1 MSVRAAT
8 DWKTVVNNVNL
19 SSWAHGVAID
29 DAKDKLDASGF
40 SPTGVRT
47 FVQGTREQ
55 TVTISYRM
63 DWATGG
69 PFLTLKALYE
79 GGSVFPFFVQP
90 DSDAGTSNTNMIY
103 GGSAQVYQLPVEASL
118 NEVEEFEV
126 EFSPATNSVFNWG
139 TTAP

>member
-8 DWKTVVNNVNL
+8 DWKVVVNNVNL
-19 SSWAHGVAID
+19 SSWSHGVNID

-47 FVQGTREQ
+47 YVQGTREQ
-55 TVTISYRM
+55 TVTVSMRM

-90 DSDAGTSNTNMIY
+90 DSDAGTSNTNQIY